1 MQSNLAARLQT
12 DTERAQASRS
22 HTYTRSTNRLG
33 RVEAANNRFQ
43 NGVAALLTVSAQ
55 QHRLRTPKA
64 CRCWNHLIPLL
75 FPSLSL
81 SLHLPHPPL
90 SSRTPSPRTFS
101 FFFFALSPVLSRP
114 PLIPFFE
121 TFLLLG
127 VAEARGFI
135 DCPRAPAYESIFP
148 LANHHP
154 TNHVY
159 FYGSVNEFR
168 RGLAGMN
175 NL

>member
-1 MQSNLAARLQT
+1 MLEPFNS
-12 DTERAQASRS
+12 S
-22 HTYTRSTNRLG
+22 
-33 RVEAANNRFQ
+33 
-43 NGVAALLTVSAQ
+43 
-55 QHRLRTPKA
+55 
-64 CRCWNHLIPLL
+64 PLS
-75 FPSLSL
+75 FSLSL

-101 FFFFALSPVLSRP
+101 FFFFFALSPVLSRP

-135 DCPRAPAYESIFP
+135 DCPRAPVYESIFP

>member
-81 SLHLPHPPL
+81 SLSPPPSSSLILAHPL
-90 SSRTPSPRTFS
+90 SAY
-101 FFFFALSPVLSRP
+101 FFFFFFRPFPRPFSSSLNSLLRNVPSSWCGGSSRIYRLSP
-114 PLIPFFE
+114 
-121 TFLLLG
+121 
-127 VAEARGFI
+127 
-135 DCPRAPAYESIFP
+135 CPGLRIYFP
-148 LANHHP
+148 LGQPSSHKSCL
-154 TNHVY
+154 
-159 FYGSVNEFR
+159 F
-168 RGLAGMN
+168 LWKC
-175 NL
+175 

>member
-1 MQSNLAARLQT
+1 MLEPFNS
-12 DTERAQASRS
+12 S
-22 HTYTRSTNRLG
+22 
-33 RVEAANNRFQ
+33 
-43 NGVAALLTVSAQ
+43 
-55 QHRLRTPKA
+55 
-64 CRCWNHLIPLL
+64 PLS
-75 FPSLSL
+75 FSLSL
-81 SLHLPHPPL
+81 SLSTSLILPYPRAPPL
-90 SSRTPSPRTFS
+90 RVLFL

-135 DCPRAPAYESIFP
+135 DCPRAPVYESIFP

>member
-75 FPSLSL
+75 FLSL
-81 SLHLPHPPL
+81 SPPPSSSLILVHPL
-90 SSRTPSPRTFS
+90 SAH
-101 FFFFALSPVLSRP
+101 FFFLSPVLSRP
-114 PLIPFFE
+114 PLIPSSKRSFF
-121 TFLLLG
+121 LAPWCGGSSRIYRLSP
-127 VAEARGFI
+127 
-135 DCPRAPAYESIFP
+135 CPGLRIYFP
-148 LANHHP
+148 LSQPSSHKSCL
-154 TNHVY
+154 
-159 FYGSVNEFR
+159 F
-168 RGLAGMN
+168 LWKC
-175 NL
+175 

>member
-75 FPSLSL
+75 FLSL
-81 SLHLPHPPL
+81 SPPPL
-90 SSRTPSPRTFS
+90 SLCTPSPRTF
-101 FFFFALSPVLSRP
+101 FFLSPVLSRP
-114 PLIPFFE
+114 PLIPSSKRSFF
-121 TFLLLG
+121 L
-127 VAEARGFI
+127 ARWCGGSSRI
-135 DCPRAPAYESIFP
+135 YRLSPCPGLRIYFP
-148 LANHHP
+148 LSQPSSHKSCL
-154 TNHVY
+154 
-159 FYGSVNEFR
+159 F
-168 RGLAGMN
+168 LWKC
-175 NL
+175 